1 MADKYLK
8 VIQDGVTSY
17 IPDNANNRKFWTNQ
31 NKRVAKSQYG
41 QKEMVT
47 ILPASEEEVAH
58 MNQQVVNSAP
68 VQKGPSDI
76 EKMQSLF
83 AQQQQQIASQQLLI
97 NKLLLGDTMPV
108 NTAIPPA
115 KEDAPNANPVSSEGD
130 VKEKGKPGPKPKNNT
145 DGQANQTENQQA

>member
-68 VQKGPSDI
+68 VQKGPSEI

-83 AQQQQQIASQQLLI
+83 AQQQEQIASQQLLI
-97 NKLLLGDTMPV
+97 NKLLLGEDT
-108 NTAIPPA
+108 
-115 KEDAPNANPVSSEGD
+115 EQ
-130 VKEKGKPGPKPKNNT
+130 KEKGKPGPKPKTNT
-145 DGQANQTENQQA
+145 DGQANQTENNQQA

>member
-68 VQKGPSDI
+68 VQKGPSEI
-76 EKMQSLF
+76 EKMQTLF
-83 AQQQQQIASQQLLI
+83 AQQQEQIASQQLLI
-97 NKLLLGDTMPV
+97 NKLLLGDTPV
-108 NTAIPPA
+108 ATQT
-115 KEDAPNANPVSSEGD
+115 KEETPIAEGSTEGD
-130 VKEKGKPGPKPKNNT
+130 GIKEKGKPGPKPKTNT
-145 DGQANQTENQQA
+145 DGQASQTENNQQA